1 MKEIHVDINNG
12 NNSFNKINLTYM
24 FLIDHSL
31 RIAKVIFLSN
41 MSMRPKME
49 VRRGTIFRDYSNR
62 IGTY

>member
-1 MKEIHVDINNG
+1 MKEIHVNINNG

-41 MSMRPKME
+41 TSIHPKME
-49 VRRGTIFRDYSNR
+49 AHRGTLFRDYSNR
-62 IGTY
+62 I

>member
-1 MKEIHVDINNG
+1 MKEIHVNINNG

-41 MSMRPKME
+41 TPIHPKME
-49 VRRGTIFRDYSNR
+49 AHRGTLFRDYSNR
-62 IGTY
+62 I